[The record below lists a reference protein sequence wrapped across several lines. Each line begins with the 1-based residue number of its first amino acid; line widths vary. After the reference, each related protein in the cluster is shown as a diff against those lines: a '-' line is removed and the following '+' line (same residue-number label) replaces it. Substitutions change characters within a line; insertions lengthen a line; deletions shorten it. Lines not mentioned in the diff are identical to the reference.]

1 VVDSFSLVAS
11 IDRRSSEYLKLVA
24 IPLHSNTVTTKS
36 RQSANTMSTA
46 QSMFVSAS
54 AGILKNPSNLPED
67 KSISRIHQFLIIFPT
82 CTALLSLLIY
92 TVQQLRRL
100 RQHKRG
106 AIRLP
111 INAKASSD
119 RTGVIRLEDDEDDV
133 QEEKVTDVWDIR
145 DPEMEID
152 GYPIEEEAF
161 WRKVCLT
168 GFAGIQETVLRLE
181 PLLDA
186 IQENRTCRVAAH
198 TGRRHPVLAGLLPFA
213 A

>member
-1 VVDSFSLVAS
+1 MTTARS
-11 IDRRSSEYLKLVA
+11 I
-24 IPLHSNTVTTKS
+24 
-36 RQSANTMSTA
+36 
-46 QSMFVSAS
+46 FVSAS
-54 AGILKNPSNLPED
+54 AGLVKNPSNLPED

-92 TVQQLRRL
+92 SVQQLRPL
-100 RQHKRG
+100 RQDKRG

-111 INAKASSD
+111 VDRTASSN
-119 RTGVIRLEDDEDDV
+119 RTGGIRLEEDEDDV

-145 DPEMEID
+145 DEEMEID

-168 GFAGIQETVLRLE
+168 GFAGNQETVLRLE
-181 PLLDA
+181 PLSDA